1 MLARFTCAKESL
13 SCEFG
18 CSPERSGA
26 GYLNCGPSRCNALER
41 ARAQPPELRLQN
53 LDCLRRPPL
62 ARAPVARA
70 AAQRGAQVE
79 SWPLSPANAPTLKT
93 KPSKS
98 GALVLLDC
106 NKNDWQIFAP
116 EPARSA
122 PPIKRLAARRQAAAR
137 RLASLARATTWSM
150 GSLASVNFDRAPEW
164 SWRRRP
170 GGASSLRS
178 QSWPGER
185 APGGQVALR
194 ARWTRV
200 TREAITLALCL
211 SRSSAGARKW
221 EREREPLWFA
231 SPPVL
236 TQTHALTEQS
246 RLIAGNASNQLGR
259 SQPLEP
265 TTSESS
271 NYADDIE
278 SRPAESWRG
287 QIVDKPLQLR
297 VLLPCLC
304 WFFFFFCRRRRRR
317 HWQRV
322 RVCPR
327 RSSHLLSSEERAS
340 ERTEHLGRPTARAA
354 RLACAI

>member
-1 MLARFTCAKESL
+1 
-13 SCEFG
+13 
-18 CSPERSGA
+18 
-26 GYLNCGPSRCNALER
+26 
-41 ARAQPPELRLQN
+41 
-53 LDCLRRPPL
+53 
-62 ARAPVARA
+62 
-70 AAQRGAQVE
+70 
-79 SWPLSPANAPTLKT
+79 
-93 KPSKS
+93 
-98 GALVLLDC
+98 
-106 NKNDWQIFAP
+106 
-116 EPARSA
+116 
-122 PPIKRLAARRQAAAR
+122 
-137 RLASLARATTWSM
+137 M

-164 SWRRRP
+164 SWRRRRP

-211 SRSSAGARKW
+211 SLSRPSVRW
-221 EREREPLWFA
+221 RTQVREREPLWFA

-259 SQPLEP
+259 RQPLEP

-271 NYADDIE
+271 NYANDIE

-287 QIVDKPLQLR
+287 QIVDRPLQLR
-297 VLLPCLC
+297 VLLPCRC
-304 WFFFFFCRRRRRR
+304 WFFFFFCRRRRRRR